1 LSKDK
6 GILIYNKRQ
15 WRIIHL
21 KEISEGMQACY
32 IQEKSIDGLELNVS
46 MIENA
51 FALFQ

>member
-1 LSKDK
+1 
-6 GILIYNKRQ
+6 
-15 WRIIHL
+15 L

-32 IQEKSIDGLELNVS
+32 IQENNIGGLNLNIS